1 MIVGCGGLGQMAI
14 QYAKAMGARVIAI
27 DINDE
32 TLANSLSQGAE
43 LAFNSRTDTT
53 YQDEVLRVTGGGAKA
68 VAVFSA
74 AEAAYSSATPLIEIG
89 GILMVVGLPD
99 NGIRLDALDIARGT
113 YRVKGDSTST
123 PQRMPKAIE
132 FTSKH
137 NIKPQIEVYSSLD
150 AVPGMVK
157 MMQQGKSTKRMVVSF

>member
-1 MIVGCGGLGQMAI
+1 
-14 QYAKAMGARVIAI
+14 MGARVIAV

-32 TLANSLSQGAE
+32 TLANCTKQGAD
-43 LAFNSRTDTT
+43 LTFNSRTNAT
-53 YQDEVLRVTGGGAKA
+53 YKDEILNITGGGAQA

-74 AEAAYSSATPLIEIG
+74 AEAAYASATPLIEIG
-89 GILMVVGLPD
+89 GILMVVGLPA

-132 FTSKH
+132 FTVRH
-137 NIKPQIEVYSSLD
+137 GIKPEMQTFTSLD
-150 AVPGMVK
+150 AVPGMVDQMK
-157 MMQQGKSTKRMVVSF
+157 QGKSTKKMVVCL